1 MKFLYDIKAGQ
12 EQIKIEN
19 ESFNHLKARR
29 AKIGDTIELSNLN
42 DGKIYLYEITEF
54 SRKCAELKL
63 VFASLNEQVKYDFS
77 IAWAVIDPKTI
88 EKTLPF
94 LNELGVGKIIFVYTK
109 FSQRNF
115 KLDLAKFERICA
127 LSCEQCGRE
136 SMMKFEI
143 YQSLDDFLNIYKNV
157 ALINFSK
164 NTLENYSNELLFIGP
179 EGGFSSNEVKQFTKS
194 YGLGTKNILRSQT
207 AITATTAKI
216 LC

>member
-12 EQIKIEN
+12 EHIKIEN

-29 AKIGDTIELSNLN
+29 AKTGDRIELSNLK
-42 DGKIYLYEITEF
+42 DGKIYLYEIIEF
-54 SRKCAELKL
+54 SRKCAKLEL
-63 VFASLNEQVKYDFS
+63 VFTSFNEQIKYDFS
-77 IAWAVIDPKTI
+77 IAWAVVDPKTI

-115 KLDLAKFERICA
+115 KLDLTKFERICA

-143 YQSLDDFLNIYKNV
+143 YQNLNDFLDAYKNV
-157 ALINFSK
+157 ALINFST
-164 NTLENYSNELLFIGP
+164 NGLDNYSDELLFVGP
-179 EGGFSSNEVKQFTKS
+179 EGGFSSDEIQKFTKS
-194 YGLGTKNILRSQT
+194 YGLGTKNILKSQT